1 MAYIITCTYLYSTF
15 YEIAEMFHYGFLP
28 LKIEGVFFFNKS
40 EFEQLLL
47 FHKNTWQL
55 FDRVWTSQT
64 HKIWEVVILGCICRF
79 HVAMACIFCRHS
91 RDCPNILSWFSVFTD
106 FKHTSSYCS
115 GACLLKRCRYKPKI
129 STP

>member
-28 LKIEGVFFFNKS
+28 LKIEGGFFFNKS

-64 HKIWEVVILGCICRF
+64 HKIWGSRHPWLYVGFMWLWLAFSADIAVTVQTFFLG
-79 HVAMACIFCRHS
+79 S
-91 RDCPNILSWFSVFTD
+91 L
-106 FKHTSSYCS
+106 
-115 GACLLKRCRYKPKI
+115 CLLI
-129 STP
+129 LNTPVRTVLGHVC